1 MAMAEVAEAVEVEG
15 DSSILQPTGSVG
27 QTKSESVE

>member
-1 MAMAEVAEAVEVEG
+1 MAMAEMAEAVGAEG
-15 DSSILQPTGSVG
+15 DSSIPQPTGSVG